1 MTNTRSTSGTSQM
14 PPRQPQSQPYGMPQH
29 QPASEQPQLEPD
41 PVLVEVQVGEVGT
54 QGPTPRPQLNATVAA
69 VRQPP
74 HSEPPNVTNMA
85 MGAILQRLQEMENRF
100 LTQQR
105 MDAQRMATV
114 EAELRTLNAEGQ
126 TRGTGGVANNRPP
139 QQHAEGVLQNA
150 AGTQHQ
156 NAEDLRHQNVGER
169 PRRPDNAGEGG
180 PRQLNAAPLEGH
192 AQNEQNLNLGNN
204 RNGGG
209 PNEHQDEEANDSPF
223 TERLM
228 NLAIPPRFK
237 GTRIPPYDRSQD
249 PEAHLEAFKT
259 EMLFNG
265 ITGPIKAR
273 IFATTLTGQAMTWI
287 TRLPRNSIDSFE
299 DLARTFRLNFSTSRV
314 HPMPAYALG
323 RIRQKENESLR
334 KYLDRF
340 KDAALKVRGL
350 TEAVHLHLIIS
361 GLDGDSPLARS
372 IYKNPVNDLEGFR
385 RRSDKYIDVE
395 DMQKV
400 YVESRGRSPTRRS
413 PSRKNN
419 KDRDQK
425 GSKKA
430 KDTRDKRSEDRSPRR
445 RYDDYT
451 PLSMARSKIWKEVAH
466 TEMRNVE
473 RPRPLRAKFGLDKS
487 KYCAFHDQNGH
498 YTDDCWDLWD
508 AIEKHVREGKL
519 KQYIIRTQ
527 GKKNNKRK
535 HSSRSRSRSPKRE
548 DRKDQR
554 KDRPSKGKEVDEKD
568 DAFPEAEF
576 ECNVISGALGGG
588 GDSANARRRYLK
600 EVMSVRDRPTFKEKD
615 GEPAP
620 PRLFFTQEELARVV
634 PGHTDGLVITGVLV
648 NCRVKRI
655 FIDHG
660 SSADIILWDA
670 FQRMNLDEKD
680 LKPYITELSGL
691 MERRPLQK
699 ATST

>member
-14 PPRQPQSQPYGMPQH
+14 SPRQPQSQPYGMPQH
-29 QPASEQPQLEPD
+29 QSAPEQPQLEAN
-41 PVLVEVQVGEVGT
+41 PVLIEVQVGEVGT
-54 QGPTPRPQLNATVAA
+54 QGPTPRPLSSTTTAA
-69 VRQPP
+69 IRPPP

-105 MDAQRMATV
+105 VHQNV
-114 EAELRTLNAEGQ
+114 EGIQHLNAE
-126 TRGTGGVANNRPP
+126 N
-139 QQHAEGVLQNA
+139 LQ
-150 AGTQHQ
+150 
-156 NAEDLRHQNVGER
+156 HQNVGDR
-169 PRRPDNAGEGG
+169 PRRRGNSGDGA
-180 PRQLNAAPLEGH
+180 PRQQNAATLEGNTH
-192 AQNEQNLNLGNN
+192 NEQNLNLGNN

-209 PNEHQDEEANDSPF
+209 PNDYQDKNYLEDEEASDSPF

-237 GTRIPPYDRSQD
+237 STRIPPYDGSQD

-273 IFATTLTGQAMTWI
+273 IFATTLPGQAMTWI

-299 DLARTFRLNFSTSRV
+299 DLARTFRLNFATSKV

-340 KDAALKVRGL
+340 KDAALNVRGL
-350 TEAVHLHLIIS
+350 PEAVHLHLIIS

-372 IYKNPVNDLEGFR
+372 IYKNPVNDLEEFR

-400 YVESRGRSPTRRS
+400 YVESRGRSPPRRS

-430 KDTRDKRSEDRSPRR
+430 KDARDKRSEERSPRR

-451 PLSMARSKIWKEVAH
+451 PLSVSRSKIWKEVAQ

-473 RPRPLRAKFGLDKS
+473 RPRPLKAKFGLDRS

-498 YTDDCWDLWD
+498 YTDDCWDLRD

-535 HSSRSRSRSPKRE
+535 QSSRSRSRSPKRE

-554 KDRPSKGKEVDEKD
+554 KDRPSKGKE
-568 DAFPEAEF
+568 
-576 ECNVISGALGGG
+576 
-588 GDSANARRRYLK
+588 
-600 EVMSVRDRPTFKEKD
+600 
-615 GEPAP
+615 
-620 PRLFFTQEELARVV
+620 
-634 PGHTDGLVITGVLV
+634 
-648 NCRVKRI
+648 
-655 FIDHG
+655 
-660 SSADIILWDA
+660 
-670 FQRMNLDEKD
+670 
-680 LKPYITELSGL
+680 
-691 MERRPLQK
+691 
-699 ATST
+699 